1 MMGTP
6 LEILLVLTS
15 QATMGDDPRLTGVWF
30 EEQSTPYYA
39 LVDAGA
45 NVDIASIAG
54 GEIPVDPHSIA
65 SEGMNPPS
73 VECFLDDKVSMDKLE
88 GSLKIDSIAP
98 EGGAVMFLPG
108 GHGTMW
114 DLPGA
119 GRSSICCRALGL
131 TAGWSRRS
139 ATAEPDWLMSR
150 KRMASRWLPA
160 VASAPLP
167 NA

>member
-119 GRSSICCRALGL
+119 GR
-131 TAGWSRRS
+131 
-139 ATAEPDWLMSR
+139 
-150 KRMASRWLPA
+150 
-160 VASAPLP
+160 
-167 NA
+167 

>member
-131 TAGWSRRS
+131 
-139 ATAEPDWLMSR
+139 
-150 KRMASRWLPA
+150 
-160 VASAPLP
+160 
-167 NA
+167 